1 MYEYRAEVV
10 RVIDGD
16 TLVLDLDLGFNIR
29 NRVTARLLGVDT
41 AETYGVSHE
50 SDEYRA
56 GKEQAQFVREWL
68 AKADRLI
75 VRTNKQG
82 KYGRWLA
89 RIENSEGE
97 VLNDRLIDEF
107 DVAYE

>member
-16 TLVLDLDLGFNIR
+16 TVVLDLDLGFYTR
-29 NRVTARLLGVDT
+29 TRVTTRLLGVDT
-41 AETYGVSHE
+41 AETYGVSHDTE
-50 SDEYRA
+50 EYRD

-68 AKADRLI
+68 AKAGSL
-75 VRTNKQG
+75 VARTEKQG

-89 RIENSEGE
+89 EIENSEGE
-97 VLNDRLIDEF
+97 VLNERLIEEF